1 MPLIPVLE
9 QKTIH
14 DLLLV
19 LDLAGTFVFAISGA
33 MLGVRRSLDIFGILV
48 LSFAA
53 SSAGGITRDL
63 LIGAVP
69 PAAISDWRYLAV
81 ALAAGLLA
89 FFSYSLIARVRT
101 AILIFDAAGLAL
113 FAVAGTQKALAYGL
127 NPLMA
132 ALLGMLTG
140 IGGGI
145 VRDLLVARTPAVLR
159 SDLYALAAL
168 AGAVLVVVGHGLN
181 WPIVPTAIAGA
192 GVCFGLRLMAIRYGW
207 NLPVARPIESG
218 DEGTIVNGDRGT
230 CAEDCLPSRDSEC
243 RYLSPARGARGAGPR
258 LSTGTGLV
266 WQRGTVHDIRRRT
279 SSQSMLDG
287 SPNPRP

>member
-1 MPLIPVLE
+1 MLIPALE

-19 LDLAGTFVFAISGA
+19 FDLTGTFVFAISGA
-33 MLGVRRSLDIFGILV
+33 MLGARRKLDIFGIMI

-53 SSAGGITRDL
+53 SGAGGITRDL

-81 ALAAGLLA
+81 SLAAGLLS
-89 FFSYSLIARVRT
+89 FFCSSLIVRLRT
-101 AILIFDAAGLAL
+101 AILVFDAAGLAL
-113 FAVAGTQKALAYGL
+113 FAVAGSQKALAYGL

-145 VRDLLVARTPAVLR
+145 ARDLLVARTPVVLR

-168 AGAVLVVVGHGLN
+168 AGAALVVVGHERN
-181 WPIVPTAIAGA
+181 FPVVPTAIAGA
-192 GVCFGLRLMAIRYGW
+192 VVCFGLRLLAIRYGW
-207 NLPVARPIESG
+207 NLPVARPIGSSE
-218 DEGTIVNGDRGT
+218 
-230 CAEDCLPSRDSEC
+230 EDGKS
-243 RYLSPARGARGAGPR
+243 
-258 LSTGTGLV
+258 
-266 WQRGTVHDIRRRT
+266 
-279 SSQSMLDG
+279 
-287 SPNPRP
+287 